1 MKSRQ
6 IHILIVDDHPVVRKG
21 TRALFDEYED
31 MCVVG
36 EAADGEEAVQ
46 LFHELKPDVVLMD
59 LIMPKMSGIEAT
71 RAITSQKPSA
81 KILVLS
87 SFLGDENIFPA
98 IKAGALGYV
107 LKDVDPTDL
116 IQSIRKV
123 DRGEVSLSPL
133 IAQRILSDMGESSD
147 PNPTPEPL
155 TEREIEVL
163 QKVALGKS
171 NNEIAR
177 ELFIA
182 EVTVRTHISRLL
194 EKLHLA
200 NRVQATLYALRQGIS
215 TLDQNNS

>member
-21 TRALFDEYED
+21 TQALFDEYED
-31 MCVVG
+31 LCVVG

>member
-1 MKSRQ
+1 VKSRQ

-133 IAQRILSDMGESSD
+133 IAQRILSDMGEPSD

>member
-1 MKSRQ
+1 VKSRQ

-21 TRALFDEYED
+21 TQALFDEYED
-31 MCVVG
+31 LCVVG

>member
-21 TRALFDEYED
+21 TQALFDEYED
-31 MCVVG
+31 LCVVG

-215 TLDQNNS
+215 TLDQKNS

>member
-133 IAQRILSDMGESSD
+133 IAQRILSDMGEPSD

-215 TLDQNNS
+215 TLDQKNS

>member
-1 MKSRQ
+1 VKSRQ

-133 IAQRILSDMGESSD
+133 IAQRILSDMGEPSD

-215 TLDQNNS
+215 TLDQKNS

>member
-1 MKSRQ
+1 VKSRQ

>member
-1 MKSRQ
+1 VKSRQ

-71 RAITSQKPSA
+71 RAITSQKLSA

>member
-21 TRALFDEYED
+21 TQALFDEYED
-31 MCVVG
+31 LCVVG

-171 NNEIAR
+171 NNEIAT